1 MLRGYGRLHDG
12 HTLIKLRS
20 IYDVVD
26 MCGGGSSRQE
36 LMKMDIFDAAVV
48 NWEANL
54 LDGVCTTCMSTV

>member
-36 LMKMDIFDAAVV
+36 LMKMDIFDAGVV

-54 LDGVCTTCMSTV
+54 LD